1 LCTRF
6 AIKAGGRPVRIAWF
20 LNTDRLATGLHRGI
34 REKFERSTA
43 MQYILT
49 GFTQDLGFRVF
60 AFERIGEDRLRT
72 RFTVRA
78 DLALIRRYGI
88 RLQDLPLMCRG
99 LLDRANEARSNEVL
113 SSEGGSKEGD
123 KRTFIFTEDEM
134 SLYER
139 TSLAAREAAA
149 QKKRPPRR
157 PTSENIG
164 AAWRAPQP

>member
-1 LCTRF
+1 
-6 AIKAGGRPVRIAWF
+6 
-20 LNTDRLATGLHRGI
+20 
-34 REKFERSTA
+34 

-99 LLDRANEARSNEVL
+99 LLDRSN
-113 SSEGGSKEGD
+113 EGGSNESDD

>member
-1 LCTRF
+1 M
-6 AIKAGGRPVRIAWF
+6 
-20 LNTDRLATGLHRGI
+20 DRLAIEIQRGI
-34 REKFERSTA
+34 REKFEGSTA

-60 AFERIGEDRLRT
+60 AFERIGDDRLRT

-99 LLDRANEARSNEVL
+99 LLDRAA
-113 SSEGGSKEGD
+113 EGD
-123 KRTFIFTEDEM
+123 EKRTLIFTEDEM
-134 SLYER
+134 SLFEKN
-139 TSLAAREAAA
+139 SLAARELAA

-157 PTSENIG
+157 PPSENLG

>member
-1 LCTRF
+1 
-6 AIKAGGRPVRIAWF
+6 
-20 LNTDRLATGLHRGI
+20 LNTDRLVIDIHRGI
-34 REKFERSTA
+34 HEKFERSTA

-99 LLDRANEARSNEVL
+99 LLDRANEARAN
-113 SSEGGSKEGD
+113 EGGSNESDD
-123 KRTFIFTEDEM
+123 KRTLIFTEDEM